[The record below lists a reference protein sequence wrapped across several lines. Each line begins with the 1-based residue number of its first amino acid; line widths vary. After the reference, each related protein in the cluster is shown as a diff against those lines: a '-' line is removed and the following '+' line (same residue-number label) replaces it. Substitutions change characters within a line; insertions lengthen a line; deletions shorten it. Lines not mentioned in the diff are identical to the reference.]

1 MELQVEHHFW
11 SVTLRLMVS
20 VAPWIV
26 GDMSK
31 EGFVT
36 GTVIIVEE
44 RLYLVILHAVAL
56 KVAKR

>member
-1 MELQVEHHFW
+1 MI
-11 SVTLRLMVS
+11 